1 MFTGTSGAM
10 AEHNGIEPTQVDER
24 TLVADVARNAGISS
38 PLRRMPTEM
47 LSEIFSLTLGSDG
60 RTNVKNSP
68 WTLSH
73 TCSRWR
79 AIAIDSPS
87 LWSFIAI
94 NCGGDFKD
102 LAVLHPLP
110 LLRTQ
115 LSRATRLRLHFEAD
129 CTGAHA
135 HYQTALFE
143 LFVEYSAKW
152 FDVDL
157 TLLTGLLPAMEGIRG
172 RVPLLHNLSLG
183 WFTSTPDA
191 EVNIDCF
198 IDAPALRSVDLRLER
213 YPTVSFPYS
222 PQLTRYRLNGPWK
235 RHLDIF
241 QQSAPSLIEA
251 RVYVLE
257 EQSPDARRV
266 VPGGKLIELPNLQ
279 LLYLSHSD
287 IMDSLRVPALREL
300 GLLPSDSELPRH
312 VNSPHYIDAM
322 VLRSCCTLQALRV
335 VGVDASAVTEILR
348 NHRGITEFVYVAA
361 GVESGRDASAVVS
374 GLSAKSDSSGA
385 FTLAPQLARVK
396 FFAID
401 DRTADID
408 TNGDVDWTPGYLDM
422 ILSRRKAPVCHL
434 KSVALVVQ
442 RDYDV
447 ERSIKLQVD
456 ELRTQSTGDFRLLVA
471 KTDDDDDSVA
481 QMVVEWLFDLLG

>member
-10 AEHNGIEPTQVDER
+10 AEHKREAV
-24 TLVADVARNAGISS
+24 VDVARNAAILS

-47 LSEIFSLTLGSDG
+47 LSEIFSLTLASDG
-60 RTNVKNSP
+60 RTNIKDSP

-94 NCGGDFKD
+94 NCGSDFKD
-102 LAVLHPLP
+102 LAVLYPLP

-115 LSRATRLRLHFEAD
+115 LSRAARLRLHFEAD
-129 CTGAHA
+129 CTGVHA
-135 HYQTALFE
+135 HHQTVLFE
-143 LFVEYSAKW
+143 LFVEYSAMW

-157 TLLTGLLPAMEGIRG
+157 TLLTGLLPAMEDIRG
-172 RVPLLHNLSLG
+172 HVALLHSLSLG
-183 WFTSTPDA
+183 WFTSTSAA

-198 IDAPALRSVDLRLER
+198 VDAPALRSVNLRLER
-213 YPTVSFPYS
+213 FPRVSLPS
-222 PQLTRYRLNGPWK
+222 SLQLTRYRLNGPWK
-235 RHLDIF
+235 CHLDVLR
-241 QQSAPSLIEA
+241 QCAPSVIEA

-257 EQSPDARRV
+257 EQSPDVRRV
-266 VPGGKLIELPNLQ
+266 VPGDKLIELPNLR

-287 IMDSLRVPALREL
+287 IMDCLRVPALREL

-312 VNSPHYIDAM
+312 INSPHHIGSM
-322 VLRSCCTLQALRV
+322 VVRSCCTLRALRV
-335 VGVDASAVTEILR
+335 VGVDASTVTEILQH
-348 NHRGITEFVYVAA
+348 HRGITEFVYVAA
-361 GVESGRDASAVVS
+361 GVESGRDANAVVS
-374 GLSAKSDSSGA
+374 ALSAKSDSSGA

-401 DRTADID
+401 DRTADVD
-408 TNGDVDWTPGYLDM
+408 TDGPADWTPGYLDM
-422 ILSRRKAPVCHL
+422 ILSRRKAPVCRL
-434 KSVALVVQ
+434 NSVALVIQ

-447 ERSIKLQVD
+447 WPSIKLQVD
-456 ELRTQSTGDFRLLVA
+456 ELRTQSTGDFHLLVA
-471 KTDDDDDSVA
+471 KTDDDDEAVA